1 MTTPIYKA
9 TIGAY
14 IRQAEAIAAIMAKG
28 REHLGDKADA
38 FINERLCEDML
49 PFSFQIKSIHH
60 STANAIKSLET
71 GQAGPPPATELND
84 YAALE
89 ALLADAIAALKAVTP
104 EALDK
109 LLENDVVFAMGDM
122 KIPFNGMGFLTS
134 FSLPNFYFHTT
145 TAYNLLRRAG
155 VPLGKRDFLGAM
167 DLNMG

>member
-14 IRQAEAIAAIMAKG
+14 IRQTEALAAIVAKG

-38 FINERLCEDML
+38 FINESLCEDML
-49 PFSFQIKSIHH
+49 PFSFQIKAVNNGSAGAL
-60 STANAIKSLET
+60 TALES
-71 GQAGPPPATELND
+71 GQAGPPGPMELND

-89 ALLADAIAALKAVTP
+89 ALLAETIETLKAVTP
-104 EALDK
+104 EKLDE
-109 LLENDVVFAMGDM
+109 LVQNDVVFAMGDM
-122 KIPFNGMGFLTS
+122 KIPFTGLGYLTS
-134 FSLPNFYFHTT
+134 FSLPNFYFHIT

-167 DLNMG
+167 DMNFG

>member
-14 IRQAEAIAAIMAKG
+14 IRQAEALAAIMAKG

-49 PFSFQIKSIHH
+49 PFAFQIKAVNNGSVG
-60 STANAIKSLET
+60 AIDALRT
-71 GQAGPPPATELND
+71 GQAGPPGAMELND

-89 ALLADAIAALKAVTP
+89 TLLKETIDTLKSVLPEELDALLT
-104 EALDK
+104 
-109 LLENDVVFAMGDM
+109 NDVVFAMGDM
-122 KIPFNGMGFLTS
+122 KIPFTGMGYLTS
-134 FSLPNFYFHTT
+134 FSLPNFYFHIT

-167 DLNMG
+167 DMNFG

>member
-14 IRQAEAIAAIMAKG
+14 IRQAEALAAIMAKG

-38 FINERLCEDML
+38 FINEQLCHDML
-49 PFSFQIKSIHH
+49 PFSFQIKAVNNGSIG
-60 STANAIKSLET
+60 AISALES
-71 GQAGPPPATELND
+71 GKAGPPGPMELND

-89 ALLADAIAALKAVTP
+89 TLLAETIDALKTVTP
-104 EALDK
+104 DQLDT
-109 LLENDVVFAMGDM
+109 LLKNDVVFAMGDM
-122 KIPFNGMGFLTS
+122 KIPFTGLGYLTS
-134 FSLPNFYFHTT
+134 FSLPNFYFHIT

-167 DLNMG
+167 DLNFG